1 MTTGSQVGALLVD
14 GLGDGVAV
22 SCPTQDLSFLR
33 NMSFGVLQGSRM
45 RNTKTGVPPHP
56 APLPPSE
63 WAQLVQGCGQLAIL
77 ISACS
82 FPRSPPHGAACTWLW
97 STSLSWCLDVVSLTA
112 SPSLATAQSSVNT

>member
-45 RNTKTGVPPHP
+45 RNTKTGAPPD
-56 APLPPSE
+56 PLPPLE
-63 WAQLVQGCGQLAIL
+63 WAQPAQGCGQLAIL
-77 ISACS
+77 MFACS
-82 FPRSPPHGAACTWLW
+82 SPPSPCWGA
-97 STSLSWCLDVVSLTA
+97 SLYDCGQ
-112 SPSLATAQSSVNT
+112 LAYPGVWM